1 MSRFFKLNEFTYSA
15 TARKYNIDNTPT
27 SEVKKNINTLM
38 EFLDGVREA
47 WGSPIIVSSGYRC
60 EELNDKVGG
69 SKNSG
74 HKYGWAGDLLPSNN
88 KKREFFEFFKE
99 YVKDKSFDELLLEK
113 SGKSIWIHFSLYSY
127 QGKQRKKV
135 KELDAK

>member
-1 MSRFFKLNEFTYSA
+1 MSRFFKLSEFTYSA
-15 TARKYNIDNTPT
+15 TARKYNIDNIPT
-27 SEVKKNINTLM
+27 EEAKKNINTLM

-127 QGKQRKKV
+127 QGKQRKKI
-135 KELDAK
+135 KELDVK

>member
-1 MSRFFKLNEFTYSA
+1 MSRFFKESEFTYSA

-27 SEVKKNINTLM
+27 KEAKKNLEELM
-38 EFLDGVREA
+38 LFLDGVRSA

-60 EELNDKVGG
+60 EELNEKVNGA
-69 SKNSG
+69 KNSG
-74 HKYGWAGDLLPSNN
+74 HKYGWAGDLIPSNN

-113 SGKSIWIHFSLYSY
+113 SGKSIWVHFSLYSY
-127 QGKQRKKV
+127 QGKQRKKI
-135 KELDAK
+135 KEIEK

>member
-1 MSRFFKLNEFTYSA
+1 MSRFFKESEFTYSA
-15 TARKYNIDNTPT
+15 TARKYNIDNTPND
-27 SEVKKNINTLM
+27 EEKKHIEELIA
-38 EFLDGVREA
+38 FLDKLREA

-60 EELNDKVGG
+60 EELNEKVGG

-74 HKYGWAGDLLPSNN
+74 HKYGWAGDLIPSNN

-99 YVKDKSFDELLLEK
+99 YVKDKSFDELILEK

-127 QGKQRKKV
+127 QGKQRKKI
-135 KELDAK
+135 KEIEK

>member
-1 MSRFFKLNEFTYSA
+1 MIYFSIAEMVRSD
-15 TARKYNIDNTPT
+15 TAKKYGIDNTP
-27 SEVKKNINTLM
+27 SDEIKRNLEVFIDTV
-38 EFLDGVREA
+38 LDPIREA

>member
-1 MSRFFKLNEFTYSA
+1 MSKYFKESEFTYST
-15 TARKYNIDNTPT
+15 TARKHNIDNTPT
-27 SEVKKNINTLM
+27 EEAKKNINTLM

-60 EELNDKVGG
+60 EELNNKVGG

-74 HKYGWAGDLLPSNN
+74 HKYGWAGDLIPSNN

-99 YVKDKSFDELLLEK
+99 YVKDKSFDELILEK

-127 QGKQRKKV
+127 QGKQRKKI
-135 KELDAK
+135 KEIEK